1 MDFFN
6 KDEKKDGG
14 PVLPGSPFKKTAA
27 FGRSPMFSRAAGT
40 IMDRIKNLS
49 KKDMALVGIGLS
61 VLVMAPV
68 AEFMMNQPTQPPML
82 SGSAFQQRG
91 PGDSGVYEPGVNGL
105 SVGSPDGSGDVITP
119 LSSRDPASLILGSEP
134 SPAAAAAPVV
144 NTAPPTNWRD
154 SVAESGR
161 SAFSGAANSAG
172 APTVIPPL
180 RSMLNGF
187 MFGGDA
193 TTRTNGVIPADSNIV
208 DRAKSASSKAASR
221 SMVGPVAMAGY
232 KGVASNT
239 PNSASRGAFEALRSQ
254 ANKAAGEFSGGSA
267 MNSLDKAAADSVDV
281 GKGLGGAGGLS
292 DGEKTGK
299 TSDYDNKYTHQRSG
313 QSLAEKAAEERQEQ
327 ALQWEFFKK
336 YEIPKQIINAV
347 VGAVAKEIG
356 GFVGDTVHGI
366 LNPST
371 PQPKQFCWKPSGSG
385 WVKAFPWSSCTDKD
399 GKAASMCSDCIERA
413 EDCNP
418 TGPDGACSGGG
429 TGGAGGGSAQA
440 ASNGV
445 GHPEVVSPT
454 TKDFDQALIE
464 LMKNVKKTAGYKDG
478 SNTEKYLNG
487 TVASA
492 KSANDLMLGQDAVDL
507 PNVMKGV
514 KAKLSDVNGTLS
526 DYQSSVLASET
537 ALNDAKTK
545 VQQFINDVNTLLNP
559 SSPQSK
565 TYHDTVLGKSGATAV
580 RSQDSSSID
589 NSLRDYLTAATSE
602 QAELDKQD
610 VIVAYQKT
618 TVDVMNWQLN
628 EVGSKVDDILSNKAN
643 TIGNTAYGV
652 SSSLNGLDPSAPDTK
667 AKVDPQF
674 QKIWTDNG
682 DSVLKN
688 ILLLRG
694 ADPATN
700 DKSKIDDKAAAE
712 AEDSAWKQFS
722 PTLYFDNHGSDLSGY
737 SNAQVPVAE
746 NMVAV
751 IKRGEFELPSEMAVL
766 SSQKDMVKTKAD
778 SISSLIDGY
787 RTTLK
792 MNPPS
797 TPGQQ
802 SGGQGQQSGGQGQQ
816 SGGQGQ
822 QSGGQGQQSG
832 GQGQQPGAQGQ
843 QSGGQGQ
850 QPPAQPQLTD
860 DQKANS
866 EILQKCK
873 TFGVGTQNGADRCS
887 NDQSNVI
894 RNALMSSASNP
905 DNLQRDAQSA
915 CNVLSKCNPS
925 GYAAAGCEDIR

>member
-6 KDEKKDGG
+6 KDEKKGGG

-40 IMDRIKNLS
+40 IMDRIKNFS

-91 PGDSGVYEPGVNGL
+91 PGETGVYEPGVNGL

-134 SPAAAAAPVV
+134 APAAAAPVV
-144 NTAPPTNWRD
+144 NTAPPSNWRD
-154 SVAESGR
+154 SVADSGR
-161 SAFSGAANSAG
+161 SAFSAATRAAG

-193 TTRTNGVIPADSNIV
+193 TTRTNSVAPADSNIMSK
-208 DRAKSASSKAASR
+208 AKSASSKATSR

-232 KGVASNT
+232 KGVASS
-239 PNSASRGAFEALRSQ
+239 PNSASKGAYESLRSQ
-254 ANKAAGEFSGGSA
+254 ANNAAGEFSGGSA

-292 DGEKTGK
+292 SGDKTGDTK
-299 TSDYDNKYTHQRSG
+299 DYDNKYTHQRSG

-371 PQPKQFCWKPSGSG
+371 PQPTQYCWKPSGSG

-413 EDCNP
+413 GDCNP
-418 TGPDGACSGGG
+418 TGPDGACSGGSG
-429 TGGAGGGSAQA
+429 SGGSGSGGGPSHA

-445 GHPEVVSPT
+445 GHPEVVAPT

-464 LMKNVKKTAGYKDG
+464 LMKSVQKTAGYKDG
-478 SNTEKYLNG
+478 SNVKKYLDG
-487 TVASA
+487 TVGSA

-507 PNVMKGV
+507 PNLMKGV
-514 KAKLSDVNGTLS
+514 KSKLSEVNAALS

-545 VQQFINDVNTLLNP
+545 VQQFITDVNTLLTP
-559 SSPQSK
+559 ASQESK
-565 TYHDTVLGKSGATAV
+565 TYHDTVLGKKGAAAV
-580 RSQDSSSID
+580 RSRDSGSID

-610 VIVAYQKT
+610 SIVNYQKT

-628 EVGSKVDDILSNKAN
+628 EVGSKADDILSNKAN

-652 SSSLNGLDPSAPDTK
+652 SSALNG
-667 AKVDPQF
+667 VDPASPDAKTKIDPEF

-682 DSVLKN
+682 DSVVKS
-688 ILLLRG
+688 ILVLRG

-700 DKSKIDDKAAAE
+700 DKSKIDDKTAVQ
-712 AEDSAWKQFS
+712 AEDNAWKQFS
-722 PTLYFDNHGSDLSGY
+722 PTRYFDNHGSDLSGY

-766 SSQKDMVKTKAD
+766 SSQKDMVKTKAGA
-778 SISSLIDGY
+778 IASLIDGY

-792 MNPPS
+792 MDPAPAPAPQPSGQPANPPAN
-797 TPGQQ
+797 
-802 SGGQGQQSGGQGQQ
+802 
-816 SGGQGQ
+816 
-822 QSGGQGQQSG
+822 
-832 GQGQQPGAQGQ
+832 QPAN
-843 QSGGQGQ
+843 
-850 QPPAQPQLTD
+850 PPAAHPADGSDHPNAAPQLTD
-860 DQKANS
+860 DQKANN
-866 EILQKCK
+866 EILQGCK
-873 TFGVGTQNGADRCS
+873 KYGTGMDNGADNCS
-887 NDQSNVI
+887 NSQSSII
-894 RNALMSSASNP
+894 RTALMSSASNP
-905 DNLQRDAQSA
+905 DNLHRDVQSA
-915 CNVLSKCNPS
+915 CNVLSKCNRS
-925 GYAAAGCEDIR
+925 GYDAAGCANIR

>member
-6 KDEKKDGG
+6 KDEKDGGG

-27 FGRSPMFSRAAGT
+27 FGKSPMFSRAAGT

-134 SPAAAAAPVV
+134 APAAAAPVV

-161 SAFSGAANSAG
+161 SAFSAATKSAG

-193 TTRTNGVIPADSNIV
+193 TTRTNGVIPADSHIV
-208 DRAKSASSKAASR
+208 DRAKSASSKAAAR

-299 TSDYDNKYTHQRSG
+299 TNDYDNKYTHQRSG

-371 PQPKQFCWKPSGSG
+371 PQPTQYCWKPSGSG

-399 GKAASMCSDCIERA
+399 GKAASMCNDCIERTG
-413 EDCNP
+413 DCNP

-429 TGGAGGGSAQA
+429 TGGAGGGPSHA

-445 GHPEVVSPT
+445 NHPEVVAPT

-464 LMKNVKKTAGYKDG
+464 LMKSVQKTAGYKDG
-478 SNTEKYLNG
+478 SNAKKYLDG
-487 TVASA
+487 TVGSA

-507 PNVMKGV
+507 PNIMKGV

-526 DYQSSVLASET
+526 DYQSSVLGSET
-537 ALNDAKTK
+537 ALNGAKTK
-545 VQQFINDVNTLLNP
+545 VQQFITDVNTLLDP
-559 SSPQSK
+559 ASQQSK
-565 TYHDTVLGKSGATAV
+565 AYHDTVLGKSGVTAV
-580 RSQDSSSID
+580 RSQDNSSID

-602 QAELDKQD
+602 QAELDSQD
-610 VIVAYQKT
+610 VIVAYQRT

-652 SSSLNGLDPSAPDTK
+652 SSSLNG
-667 AKVDPQF
+667 VDPASPDAKTKIDPEF

-682 DSVLKN
+682 DSVVKN

-700 DKSKIDDKAAAE
+700 DKSKIDDKAAVQ
-712 AEDSAWKQFS
+712 AEDNAWKQFS
-722 PTLYFDNHGSDLSGY
+722 PTRYFDNHGSDLSGY

-778 SISSLIDGY
+778 SIASLIDGY

-792 MNPPS
+792 MNPASAPGQQPSAPGQQPS
-797 TPGQQ
+797 TP
-802 SGGQGQQSGGQGQQ
+802 
-816 SGGQGQ
+816 
-822 QSGGQGQQSG
+822 
-832 GQGQQPGAQGQ
+832 
-843 QSGGQGQ
+843 GQ

-860 DQKANS
+860 DQKANND
-866 EILQKCK
+866 ILQNCK
-873 TFGVGTQNGADRCS
+873 RYGTGTDNGADNCS
-887 NDQSNVI
+887 NNQSDII
-894 RNALMSSASNP
+894 RTALMSSASNP
-905 DNLQRDAQSA
+905 DNLHRDVQSA
-915 CNVLSKCNPS
+915 CNVLSKCNRA
-925 GYAAAGCEDIR
+925 GYNAAGCANIR